1 MKRNF
6 RKQPQKVNSPDLFP
20 LGPTKHQD
28 MFLSHW
34 SLRNILTIDLCQG
47 PYSTRGVV
55 YSIPSHD
62 CPVTYCGTNWQDFFV
77 SLPQGAQTGS
87 QKCQLRCCSTYAI
100 SGGHTI
106 ALDGASVTDCSPH
119 LQPRCALQPHPL
131 NQKHDRLIARTDP
144 DTGSACT

>member
-1 MKRNF
+1 
-6 RKQPQKVNSPDLFP
+6 
-20 LGPTKHQD
+20 
-28 MFLSHW
+28 LSHW
-34 SLRNILTIDLCQG
+34 SLRNILTIDCVKDPTALEEWFTLFPDMTALSPIVG
-47 PYSTRGVV
+47 
-55 YSIPSHD
+55 
-62 CPVTYCGTNWQDFFV
+62 QDFFI

-87 QKCQLRCCSTYAI
+87 QKCQLHCCSRYDI

-119 LQPRCALQPHPL
+119 LQPRCAPQPHPL